1 MLSIMRQGLP
11 HSLARRSWWWIFGL
25 LIAMPAL
32 ALSLLGLGSF
42 RADEIERQQRLRD
55 QQAQVRRLADV
66 ALATA
71 LDREVT
77 DARGR
82 SRWSPARGP
91 DGLVNLSALHFEIDT
106 RNVVSFPSERV
117 YVAGIGAES
126 PAKASLELSNATL
139 ALVAA
144 AQAADAQGRTPDA
157 VRLYGRL
164 RAIPELRV
172 WADLQLLVLR
182 SHAGLAAVLSS
193 IAKRGLASSD
203 ALSPSGIPI
212 AIVASSLS
220 EDVPLPARQHFSS
233 LLEQALQELRRGRWW
248 LNLPQR
254 SVYDAEL
261 RRWLMEGGSG
271 GINLGPDERLSA
283 IGDTAALIAR
293 SFDESQRVPPRA
305 QVVRTGR
312 ERTLLVWTRPTQAS
326 MPWSGVA
333 IRPERAET
341 LFAAAIAP
349 LLKDQPFRAALRDQ
363 YSVLWGNVSL
373 NANPDNLHPLQSIPG
388 WTLAFA
394 DIQRP
399 FATSSHQLLNYARV
413 VFPVVVL
420 ACGLVMTAWIR
431 RRELALTE
439 LQSTFVAAVTHEF
452 KSPITSIRLLM
463 ERITSGRIAAGDSQA
478 RYYGAIG
485 AETDRLEGL
494 VNRLLE
500 AQKLQCGQKTY
511 AFRPTVIEAVLR
523 DALDRMRPQA
533 EARRIELD
541 LRIAPG
547 IPTLALDS
555 DSVADAV
562 RNLLDNAIKYSPD
575 STCVDVALDLSEG
588 HVELT
593 VSDQGIGVDPADAQ
607 RIFEPFY
614 RSRRG
619 DGANVHGTGLGLSLV
634 KATAVAHAGSVTV
647 SSDGQRGSR
656 FTMAFPLRHNALG
669 TKSAAVDLVLPDD
682 ATDQHYIGMTRR

>member
-11 HSLARRSWWWIFGL
+11 HPLARRSWWWIFGL
-25 LIAMPAL
+25 FIAMPAL
-32 ALSLLGLGSF
+32 ALALLGLGSF
-42 RADEIERQQRLRD
+42 RADEIERQQRLRE
-55 QQAQVRRLADV
+55 QRAQVGTLADV
-66 ALATA
+66 ALTTA
-71 LDREVT
+71 LDREAT

-82 SRWSPARGP
+82 SRASSPGGQETA
-91 DGLVNLSALHFEIDT
+91 VNVSALPFEIDN
-106 RNVVSFPSERV
+106 RNVVSFPSDRV
-117 YVAGIGAES
+117 YVAGVGAE
-126 PAKASLELSNATL
+126 PPVHASLALSPATL
-139 ALVAA
+139 AIVAA
-144 AQAADAQGRTPDA
+144 AQAADAQGRTSDA
-157 VRLYGRL
+157 VALYERL
-164 RAIPELRV
+164 RAVPQLRV

-182 SHAGLAAVLSS
+182 SHTGLAAVLSS

-220 EDVPLPARQHFSS
+220 EDIPLPARQHFSF

-248 LNLPQR
+248 LDLPQR
-254 SVYDAEL
+254 HVYDAEL
-261 RRWLMEGGSG
+261 RRWLTEGGSEG
-271 GINLGPDERLSA
+271 TDRGPDERLNA
-283 IGDTAALIAR
+283 IGDAAALIAR

-312 ERTLLVWTRPTQAS
+312 QRTLLVWTRTTQAS

-333 IRPERAET
+333 IPPDRADT

-349 LLKDQPFRAALRDQ
+349 LLKDQPFHAALRDRH
-363 YSVLWGNVSL
+363 SVLWGNVSVD
-373 NANPDNLHPLQSIPG
+373 ANPDNLHPLQSIPG

-413 VFPVVVL
+413 VFPIVVL

-478 RYYGAIG
+478 RYYAAIG

-500 AQKLQCGQKTY
+500 AQKVQSGQKTY
-511 AFRPTVIEAVLR
+511 AFRPTVIETVLR

-533 EARRIELD
+533 EARGIELE

-547 IPTLALDS
+547 IPTLALDT

-562 RNLLDNAIKYSPD
+562 RNLLDNAIKYSPE
-575 STCVDVALDLSEG
+575 STRVEVALDLSDG

-619 DGANVHGTGLGLSLV
+619 DDANVHGTGLGLSLV
-634 KATAVAHAGSVTV
+634 KATALAHAGSVSV
-647 SSDGQRGSR
+647 SSDGERGSR
-656 FTMAFPLRHNALG
+656 FTMAFPLRHSAAG
-669 TKSAAVDLVLPDD
+669 TKGAVMDLVLAEDVAD
-682 ATDQHYIGMTRR
+682 RHTSA